1 MHLLEQNWPRVDSH
15 LAQRAIQSHEALE
28 RFLRERSPLFNFLKD
43 AFVNQIEELR
53 HHGKGG
59 DIPLLQGAQKLGRVQ
74 RLQVHHARAFH
85 QRQKQ
90 IRHLRQHVKHGQYA
104 EQRVGWAQVDPI
116 EHRFDLALE
125 VGVGKHH
132 ALGIGSCSRGVKKGS
147 EIFRSGRHRLEFPR
161 PSIENCW

>member
-1 MHLLEQNWPRVDSH
+1 SIRLQNVNAEIIKILRSLRIEARPSSNQITHLFPERPMHLLEQNWPRVDSH

-74 RLQVHHARAFH
+74 RLQVHYARAFH

-104 EQRVGWAQVDPI
+104 EQRVGWA
-116 EHRFDLALE
+116 
-125 VGVGKHH
+125 
-132 ALGIGSCSRGVKKGS
+132 
-147 EIFRSGRHRLEFPR
+147 
-161 PSIENCW
+161 